1 MTRSTAAVAAYR
13 SAATEPV
20 IIVAV
25 LALGCVQEP
34 TSLAPPTYHAPPPPP
49 VAAEL
54 LDGAASGRI
63 GGHELILGGA
73 LGRHAWLRA
82 LDGDSWREVE
92 LPFTPGYEP
101 VLAERLDGLMLL
113 GGRTQ
118 PEGLHGP
125 LIRFLR
131 LAGAELSIETTE
143 SQDLELDALSTV
155 WANGRL
161 VTWNWEQRAPAGSH
175 LHVPFF
181 LSYESDDE
189 SRPWEVYGLAFVDSW
204 QGLAALATVPGADG
218 KDELVLI
225 APLQNGSGTGIWRGF
240 VPARTLWRLSATIPE
255 RLERPWAQRFGASH
269 LLIGSR
275 DDARVY
281 AWHAPTDTWVSAG
294 SLGAAPGD
302 GPIRVFPQRA
312 PGTTSLRLFDAILLI
327 AYLGVVLAIGT
338 YFARR
343 EKGSADWFI
352 AGKRIPAWAAGC
364 SILATQISAITFLS
378 TPAVAFA
385 TDWSLLPSWFG
396 MLLFAPIAIFVF
408 LPLFRKLR
416 APTAYS
422 WLEER
427 FGLSVRLFGAASFLV
442 FQLARMGVVTYLPA
456 LAIAHATGLPHEAC
470 ILICGAIAILYT
482 VFGGMEAVVWTD
494 VLQAFAIFGGATA
507 AIIVLVSGAGG
518 PSEVWSAAAEAGKT
532 RVWNPSWSVFTD
544 AGWLVLLGG
553 FFLQFGPYSA
563 DQAIVQ
569 RYLST
574 PDEKS
579 AARAIW
585 MNGWLS
591 APVGFLFLVVGAG
604 LWAWF
609 RAHPER
615 LEVGMANDEVFP
627 LFLTQGLPPG
637 VGGLILAAL
646 AAAAMSTLDSGMHAC
661 STVLTHDFWLRLRR
675 TLPDDATVLLT
686 ARKFAIATGL
696 IGTGIA
702 LALAAGEVRSLLLFF
717 LKVLGL
723 VMSGVAGV
731 FTLGVLV
738 RRAGSLAALAGAAAC
753 TALLAWLAFGT
764 SVHLFLYPLVG
775 IPTCVVVGLLVSFA
789 APRRVVA

>member
-1 MTRSTAAVAAYR
+1 MLIAAL
-13 SAATEPV
+13 
-20 IIVAV
+20 
-25 LALGCVQEP
+25 LAFAGTQALESQ
-34 TSLAPPTYHAPPPPP
+34 APPRLREWPAPP
-49 VAAEL
+49 VAAEV
-54 LDGAASGRI
+54 LDGAAAGRI
-63 GGHELILGGA
+63 SGHELILGGG
-73 LGRHAWLRA
+73 LGDRAWWRP
-82 LDGDSWREVE
+82 LDQTEWREIE
-92 LPFTPGYEP
+92 LFFTPGWHP
-101 VLAERLDGLMLL
+101 VLVETPEGLSVL
-113 GGRTQ
+113 GGRAAPHAPHGEQ
-118 PEGLHGP
+118 LHS
-125 LIRFLR
+125 LR
-131 LAGAELSIETTE
+131 LQEGQWIITPEPHLVSECDELAAIWSDQGWVVWRYRANAAVGAH
-143 SQDLELDALSTV
+143 LDPLQSFV
-155 WANGRL
+155 I
-161 VTWNWEQRAPAGSH
+161 
-175 LHVPFF
+175 
-181 LSYESDDE
+181 E
-189 SRPWEVYGLAFVDSW
+189 SRKDDLRWDLYAVPGSSSDACQAS
-204 QGLAALATVPGADG
+204 LATVPSA
-218 KDELVLI
+218 
-225 APLQNGSGTGIWRGF
+225 NGSAEWIFIRSSAERQTTEIWRGF
-240 VPARTLWRLSATIPE
+240 VPGVSFWRLSATIPE
-255 RLERPWAQRFGASH
+255 RLERPWSQRFGASH

-281 AWHAPTDTWVSAG
+281 AWHASTDTVVGAGNLSAPP
-294 SLGAAPGD
+294 AD
-302 GPIRVFPQRA
+302 GPIRVFPERA
-312 PGTTSLRLFDAILLI
+312 PGTASLRLLDGILLLV
-327 AYLGVVLAIGT
+327 YLGMVLMIGT

-343 EKGSADWFI
+343 EKGSADWFV
-352 AGKRIPAWAAGC
+352 AGRRIPAWAAGC

-427 FGLSVRLFGAASFLV
+427 FSLPVRQFGAASFLI

-470 ILICGAIAILYT
+470 ILICGAVAILYT

-507 AIIVLVSGAGG
+507 AIIVLVAGAGG
-518 PSEVWSAAAEAGKT
+518 PAEVWSAASEAGKT
-532 RVWNPSWSVFTD
+532 RVWNPTWSVFAD

-615 LEVGMANDEVFP
+615 IEIGMATDEIFP

-646 AAAAMSTLDSGMHAC
+646 AAAAMSTLDSGMHSCA
-661 STVLTHDFWLRLRR
+661 TVLTHDFWLRLRR
-675 TLPDDATVLLT
+675 TPVDDARVLRT
-686 ARKFAIATGL
+686 ARGFAVAAGL

-738 RRAGSLAALAGAAAC
+738 PRAGTFAALAGAAAC

-775 IPTCVVVGLLVSFA
+775 IPTCVLVGLFVSFA
-789 APRRVVA
+789 APRQSRD